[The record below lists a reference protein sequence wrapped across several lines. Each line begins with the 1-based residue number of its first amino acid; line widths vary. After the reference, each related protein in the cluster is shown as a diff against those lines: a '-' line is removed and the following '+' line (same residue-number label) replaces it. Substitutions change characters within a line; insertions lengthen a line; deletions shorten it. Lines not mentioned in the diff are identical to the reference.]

1 MTLLAQ
7 YFERLLPVVEADLR
21 AVLHPPADFPSL
33 FYRMLDY
40 HMGWTDEN
48 GAPVRSAGGK
58 RIRPVLCLLV
68 CEAVCGTYQPA
79 RPAAA
84 AVELAH
90 NFSLIHDDIQD
101 RSPTR
106 RGRPTL
112 WSIWGEKQAINS
124 GDALFVL
131 SHLAIPRLSGNGAQ
145 GALVAEMLEILDET
159 CLELTR
165 GQYLDM
171 SFETDAAVGIEG
183 YLDMIAGKTAALL
196 GASAHLGALAGG
208 ADQTTCSHY
217 RSFGENLGMAFQVL
231 DDVLDIWGDPAVTGK
246 EAAIDIYQRKKS
258 LPVLYALERS
268 PELRERYAGTHP
280 FDEASVVWVIQLLE
294 DSGAKQYAEGLAR
307 QYTEQTLAHLEAAN
321 PDGEAGQAL
330 KELVHELLRR
340 DR

>member
-1 MTLLAQ
+1 MMTLLDQ
-7 YFERLLPVVEADLR
+7 YFERLLPVIEADLR
-21 AVLHPPADFPSL
+21 EALRPPANFPPL

-40 HMGWTDEN
+40 HMGWVDEN
-48 GAPVRSAGGK
+48 GLPTQSAGGK
-58 RIRPVLCLLV
+58 RLRPMLCLLV

-84 AVELAH
+84 AVELIH
-90 NFSLIHDDIQD
+90 NFSLVHDDIQD

-124 GDALFVL
+124 GDALFAL
-131 SHLAIPRLSGNGAQ
+131 AHLAIPRLSDDTQ
-145 GALVAEMLEILDET
+145 RALTAEMLEVLDET

-171 SFETDAAVGIEG
+171 SFETDAVVGIED
-183 YLDMIAGKTAALL
+183 YLDMVAGKTAALL

-208 ADQTTCSHY
+208 ADQPTRSHY

-231 DDVLDIWGDPAVTGK
+231 DDILDIWGDPTVTGK

-258 LPVLYALERS
+258 LPVLYALGHS
-268 PELRERYAGTHP
+268 PELRKQYADAHP
-280 FDEASVVWVIQLLE
+280 FDKASVAQVIQLLE
-294 DSGAKQYAEGLAR
+294 DNGARQYAENLAR

-321 PDGEAGQAL
+321 PEGEAGQAL
-330 KELVHELLRR
+330 RDLVYQLLRR
-340 DR
+340 ER